1 MAFTSPNEL
10 TRHYRQSHITDHD
23 DRAGSP
29 MHRMPSQPSVGT
41 QDSAVG
47 MYDSSFSDP
56 PVFYSVESTVT
67 DVGSADGHGFAS

>member
-1 MAFTSPNEL
+1 MAFNTADEL
-10 TRHYRQSHITDHD
+10 ARHYRQSHMTSRD

-29 MHRMPSQPSVGT
+29 MRRMPSQRSVGT

-56 PVFYSVESTVT
+56 PVFYSVKSTIT
-67 DVGSADGHGFAS
+67 DVGSVEGNGFAS